1 MEHKARIKKKYPI
14 LTYLCC
20 LLVVSVLFTGVTF
33 SRYTISSTGN
43 IATPVALYDCSY
55 SINDISS
62 TAFPNIDY
70 WLTSNGNQSAIST
83 ARTVRFT
90 MRNYTQKVHT
100 DGTPYNSVSGV
111 DVQGHIRFYLPAE
124 IADNLAIQV
133 AEVDENDSVLVRS
146 PEIVLGEL
154 IYNADSGDG
163 YVDGNL
169 KDYGDGTR
177 VNTNSFKD
185 YFDNGNTAVEE
196 YLFVS
201 GGFGRS
207 GGKLGGT
214 ISAYEDNDGDE
225 NYETDTGTGINFSIT
240 ASTVSTPYS
249 IGFQRGESATDYES
263 QLFLDLEEDIDYY
276 TIDIN
281 LPSMHFIAEVAQQH
295 TYVLYLTLTER
306 LNDGDFSALWQ
317 LRENE
322 DIYEDNATVE
332 YAQRVD
338 KTSGASAPVPVNE
351 IVVSGE
357 GEAVVYGNNDLMIT
371 APETAEYYYTYLGAR
386 VTGYHFTQTAR
397 FTDVAEGELANT
409 TVRVNCEY
417 NGTGGYNLT
426 LSHVAPI
433 SEDSTASYVHPITF
447 SINGA
452 KYSEDNPLPYTY
464 SAGNT
469 IEGMSTGTCNN
480 QRYID
485 LSDIIPDP
493 FAERVQNFDGS
504 TTLITFHAYKV
515 LAKSYDV
522 RLTALFVQAS
532 ET

>member
-1 MEHKARIKKKYPI
+1 MEHKARTKKKYPI

-62 TAFPNIDY
+62 TAFPNINY

-281 LPSMHFIAEVAQQH
+281 LPTMYFTANLAGQH
-295 TYVLYLTLTER
+295 TFVIYLTLTER

-317 LRENE
+317 QRENDE
-322 DIYEDNATVE
+322 IYEDGANVV
-332 YAQRVD
+332 YAQRVYD
-338 KTSGASAPVPVNE
+338 DRVETLT
-351 IVVSGE
+351 
-357 GEAVVYGNNDLMIT
+357 NNDLMIT

-386 VTGYHFTQTAR
+386 VTGYHFTQMAR

-433 SEDSTASYVHPITF
+433 SEDSTASYIHPITF

-464 SAGNT
+464 SPGNT

-493 FAERVQNFDGS
+493 FAERVQNSDGS